1 MPYQISPPPQNFLTR
16 IITGII
22 AVLTLAGAFMIGM
35 VALLVVAGAGLIAG
49 VAIWLRVL
57 WVKRQLKKN
66 GVNLGADPFAETN
79 VSRERP
85 APSNGQVIEAEYTV
99 VSEQQDKNQKSH

>member
-16 IITGII
+16 IVAGII

-35 VALLVVAGAGLIAG
+35 VALLFVAGAGLIAG

-57 WVKRQLKKN
+57 WIKRQLKKS
-66 GVNLGADPFAETN
+66 GVNLGAGPFDETN
-79 VSRERP
+79 ASRERTAP
-85 APSNGQVIEAEYTV
+85 ASGQVIEAEYTV
-99 VSEQQDKNQKSH
+99 VSEQQDKN